1 MNSKTPQDPRRAGCK
16 ATSLSK
22 SLPSPGLSFLNCTKR
37 VPDSLI
43 LKGPF
48 HHWKPVGCTQSAKV
62 LDSRANTKP
71 HHRILPAPRTDT
83 WKPSSGLSPV
93 TGHRRSYCHPCQV
106 PLAPSLRP
114 LAAPAAHL
122 LQWPLG
128 GSVAPNLGR
137 RSWAPAPTGAGRILE
152 FWECL
157 TPPGT
162 HAAPRG
168 QPQSRGLPRC
178 SQPGC
183 GLTASVPHLPQQNV
197 FRKDTAFIFVFSQ
210 EWGTGIGLRL
220 LALTRMSL

>member
-1 MNSKTPQDPRRAGCK
+1 MKEDFVNSKTPQDPRRIGCK
-16 ATSLSK
+16 AMSLSK
-22 SLPSPGLSFLNCTKR
+22 SLLSLGLSFLNCTKR

-93 TGHRRSYCHPCQV
+93 TGGVIATPAQV

-114 LAAPAAHL
+114 LAAPAANL
-122 LQWPLG
+122 LRWPLG

-137 RSWAPAPTGAGRILE
+137 CSCCPRPNGRRE
-152 FWECL
+152 N
-157 TPPGT
+157 T
-162 HAAPRG
+162 
-168 QPQSRGLPRC
+168 
-178 SQPGC
+178 
-183 GLTASVPHLPQQNV
+183 
-197 FRKDTAFIFVFSQ
+197 
-210 EWGTGIGLRL
+210 
-220 LALTRMSL
+220 

>member
-1 MNSKTPQDPRRAGCK
+1 MNSKTPQDPRRTGCK

-22 SLPSPGLSFLNCTKR
+22 SLPSLGLSFLNCTKR

-168 QPQSRGLPRC
+168 QPQSRGSRAAH
-178 SQPGC
+178 SPGAD
-183 GLTASVPHLPQQNV
+183 LLLAPPTSPSKMNFA
-197 FRKDTAFIFVFSQ
+197 RT
-210 EWGTGIGLRL
+210 RL
-220 LALTRMSL
+220 LFLFFRRSGEQVLVSGCSR